1 MPDSANVMKAAL
13 RVLTAN
19 TEKADPSPADIGALQ
34 AFAPDVSLPPD
45 ELACEVVKRAMKMQ
59 VRVRHS
65 MAGYP
70 WVPRRDKFRNFAGI
84 ALLRKNLCGFERSV
98 FHAARVLIASSVGSQ
113 SNSFNSNTC
122 LRKRASCRS
131 ASRRRLKF
139 GITRPYPNF
148 LFLIPWGTPSSPQ
161 CFENACARRGASVGA
176 VAAGLVGRVALPR
189 VGATWAKCARKAR

>member
-148 LFLIPWGTPSSPQ
+148 LFLIPWGTPSFPPSVSKMHRARMGAP
-161 CFENACARRGASVGA
+161 FAWRRG
-176 VAAGLVGRVALPR
+176 LVERDAPPR
-189 VGATWAKCARKAR
+189 PDATWAK